1 MDAWGGVFPCYSLLF
16 ASVFVP
22 NSPRWLY
29 LNNFKEKGKKC
40 VEKIHGS
47 SRAALEMATIEKS
60 TVEEREFKQ
69 VSLMSLLQP
78 TIRFV
83 LVLGLFL
90 GIIQQITGIN
100 AVYFYATSI
109 FKQTGIGDNAAF
121 LSGVILSCTTVLFTL
136 IAIVLIDKMGRR
148 PCLL

>member
-1 MDAWGGVFPCYSLLF
+1 ML
-16 ASVFVP
+16 
-22 NSPRWLY
+22 
-29 LNNFKEKGKKC
+29 K
-40 VEKIHGS
+40 KIHGS

-121 LSGVILSCTTVLFTL
+121 IRCYFELYYCT
-136 IAIVLIDKMGRR
+136 IYAYCDCAYR
-148 PCLL
+148 